1 MKTRIQKYGFVSG
14 LLLILML
21 MTACGQNSTD
31 KQAHVHTWVEATCT
45 SPKTCSECGA
55 TEGNAKGH
63 SVQIGKCAN
72 CGEPQGKD
80 IVDSIKAKLKIA
92 SSSHDRAIETAQTG
106 ASMGS
111 FDVLESSLDEYKK
124 VKDAYQEAYDLCGN
138 YGELSDLKTK
148 LDKAINSVPTQ
159 IAGSDSA
166 SLQQFVNEMTD
177 LANASLEVD
186 LAGAAAEKL
195 FE

>member
-1 MKTRIQKYGFVSG
+1 MKLRIRKYGFASG

-21 MTACGQNSTD
+21 LAACGQNSTD
-31 KQAHVHTWVEATCT
+31 KQVHVHTWVEATCT

-55 TEGNAKGH
+55 TEGSAKGH

-72 CGEPQGKD
+72 CGEPQGKN
-80 IVDSIKAKLKIA
+80 IVDSIKAKLEIA
-92 SSSHDRAIETAQTG
+92 SSSQDRAIETAQTG
-106 ASMGS
+106 SSMGS
-111 FDVLESSLDEYKK
+111 FDVLASSLDEYKK

-138 YGELSDLKTK
+138 YEELSDLKAK

-166 SLQQFVNEMTD
+166 SLQQFINEMTD